1 MLASLPP
8 VDDPNVLVGTETA
21 DDCAVYRVNE
31 THAIVQSV
39 DFFTP
44 IVDDPYTFGQIAAA
58 NSLSDIYAMGAEPLF
73 ALSIMGFPQHSLPLD
88 IMSQIFRGGADKAR
102 EAGIS
107 VLGGHTIEDS
117 ELKYGLVVTSF
128 AEIDRILTNSGAQP
142 GDDLVLTKPLG
153 VGAISSAIQRRI
165 ASDAIIKMA
174 GELMS
179 SLNRDAARAMGQVGV
194 HAATDVT
201 GFGLLGHLLEMTRA
215 SRVSAEI
222 FAGHVPTLEEA
233 WEFVHKGKV
242 PAATHTNLS
251 YVSPH
256 LHFENGLPRDLPL
269 MLADPQTAGGLL
281 ISVPS
286 DKTGQLV
293 DRLKEMNTPAASRV
307 GRIIEEQE
315 KRIIVRP

>member
-1 MLASLPP
+1 M
-8 VDDPNVLVGTETA
+8 DTA

-58 NSLSDIYAMGAEPLF
+58 NSLSDIYAMGADPLF
-73 ALSIMGFPQHSLPLD
+73 ALGIMGFPKHDLPLD
-88 IMSQIFRGGADKAR
+88 VMSEIFRGGGDKAR

-117 ELKYGLVVTSF
+117 ELKYGLVVTAF
-128 AEIDRILTNSGAQP
+128 VEIDQVRTNGGARP

-165 ASDAIIKMA
+165 ASDTVIKKAEKLMA
-174 GELMS
+174 E
-179 SLNRDAARAMGQVGV
+179 LNRDAAQAMREVGV
-194 HAATDVT
+194 HAVTDVT
-201 GFGLLGHLLEMTRA
+201 GFGLLGHLLEMTKA
-215 SRVSAEI
+215 SKVSAEI
-222 FAGHVPTLEEA
+222 FAGNVPTIDEA

-242 PAATHTNLS
+242 PAATHTNLK
-251 YVSPH
+251 YVNPH
-256 LHFENGLPRDLPL
+256 LRYENGLPRNMPL

-281 ISVPS
+281 IALP
-286 DKTGQLV
+286 
-293 DRLKEMNTPAASRV
+293 
-307 GRIIEEQE
+307 
-315 KRIIVRP
+315 